1 MKYREVENMLTEI
14 GYPERDLYSLPDSQ
28 VRFPDGAQYRLEIS
42 GVERLST
49 LEALL
54 DEKEKM
60 NVPIHR
66 LICTCMGSTYLTN
79 EELRAFA
86 KLAHEA
92 KMEVILSPGPRGGW
106 DNGAKTSRTPEG
118 SGAGTRLRGMDSLRN
133 YVRDIERCLELGF
146 RGFLCTDEGSL
157 YLMNELRAAGKIPAD
172 TIFKVSVATG
182 HAHPG
187 AAKMFEAIGANT
199 FNPSCDVTLPQLA
212 AMRQCVKLP
221 FDLHVINFDA
231 QGAQNRM
238 WDVAEIARVAA
249 PVYFKIEPGESF
261 CGTYTLCNRQQNDMM
276 IREKVR
282 IAKTILE
289 IMECTG
295 PDLICSKEAPADLH
309 IPIAE

>member
-1 MKYREVENMLTEI
+1 MRYREVEDMLTSI
-14 GYPERDLYSLPDSQ
+14 GYPESDLYSLPLSEK
-28 VRFPDGAQYRLEIS
+28 RFADGAQYRLEVS

-49 LEALL
+49 LESLL

-66 LICTCMGSTYLTN
+66 IICTCMGSTYLTK

-92 KMEVILSPGPRGGW
+92 KLEVILSPGPRGGW
-106 DNGAKTSRTPEG
+106 DIGAKTSRTPEG

-146 RGFLCTDEGSL
+146 HGFLCTDEGSL
-157 YLMNELRAAGKIPAD
+157 FMMNELRGAGKIPAD

-187 AAKMFEAIGANT
+187 AAKMLETIGANT

-212 AMRQCVKLP
+212 AMRQCVDIP

-261 CGTYTLCNRQQNDMM
+261 CGTYTLWNRVQNDTM

-289 IMECTG
+289 IMEVTG
-295 PDLICSKEAPADLH
+295 PDLICSKNAPADLH
-309 IPIAE
+309 VPVIE